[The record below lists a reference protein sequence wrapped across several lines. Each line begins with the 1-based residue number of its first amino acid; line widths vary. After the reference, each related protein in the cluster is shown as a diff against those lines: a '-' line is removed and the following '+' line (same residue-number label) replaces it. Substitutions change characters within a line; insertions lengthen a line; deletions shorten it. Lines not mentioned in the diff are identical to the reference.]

1 MPDQPT
7 DKPFPPSLILDGI
20 PDGITAQD
28 TTGRLVYANDAAA
41 RLTGYPTA
49 EALLAAPGEEV
60 LSKFEILD
68 EHGMLLPLGSLP
80 GRRAFQS
87 KVTEAATLRFRIVAT
102 GEERW
107 AVVKST
113 PMLDEHQEV
122 RMVVNLFQEISD
134 YMRVEHTQR
143 FLAQAGALLSRS
155 LDYETTLAAV
165 ARLAVPHLADWCSV
179 DIVEEDGE
187 ARQLALAHVDPEKIA
202 WARRLREQYP
212 PKPDEPRGV
221 ANVLRTGRAEFYP
234 EISDSILIATAQ
246 DQEHLEVLRQVGL
259 KSVIIVPLVAR
270 DRVLGALTFV
280 SAESGRRYGKGD
292 LALAEDLA
300 KRAAMAVDN
309 ARLYREAQEAVVARE
324 EALRH
329 RSELLEREKLARKE
343 LKSAIAALRLSE
355 ARLRRLVDSNI
366 VGVALAD
373 LTGNFLD
380 GNDAFLKMIGYT
392 RKELKGGKVRWADM
406 TPSEYAEI
414 DKRSI
419 HEVRTLGVSAPCE
432 KEFFRKDG
440 SRVPVLI
447 GSALLDEGEQETCIA
462 FIVDLTERKRTENI
476 LRASEERFSKAFNAN
491 PDPMSIQSMTD
502 GRYIDVN
509 DSFLQITGYSR
520 EEVIGHKVQ
529 ELNLAANQG
538 DILVLAGLLKR
549 GELIHNKEVSFKT
562 KHGEIRWGLLSVEH
576 IEIEGEQCLLTVTS
590 DITDRKRLEVQIS
603 RALEDA
609 EQANKLKDEFLANLS
624 HELRTPLSPII
635 GWARILERNPED
647 TRIISQALPIIIR
660 NAKAQIRLVED
671 LLDMSRIITGKMRLE
686 IKDVNLADIIKSAI
700 ETVRFSAE
708 ARNVSLEMSIEQDPP
723 HVAGDVNRLQQI
735 FWNLLSNAIKFTP
748 DGGRVTISLRR
759 VGNNAEACVS
769 DNGIGINP
777 NLLQAVFERFRQ
789 ADEVSGRQHGGLG
802 LGLAIVR
809 SLVELHGGT
818 ISAHSEGRNRGSQFI
833 VSLPLAG
840 MRPSEPPWIR
850 GSTPETTTRKP
861 SESDPA

>member
-1 MPDQPT
+1 MPDEPT
-7 DKPFPPSLILDGI
+7 DQPFPPSLILDGI

-28 TTGRLVYANDAAA
+28 PTGRLVYANDAAA
-41 RLTGYPTA
+41 RLSGYATA
-49 EALLAAPGEEV
+49 HALLTAPGEEV

-68 EHGMLLPLGSLP
+68 EHGRALPLGSLP

-87 KVTEAATLRFRIVAT
+87 KVTETATLRFRVIAT
-102 GEERW
+102 GEEKW

-113 PMLDEHQEV
+113 PMLDENREV
-122 RMVVNLFQEISD
+122 KLVVNIFQEISD
-134 YMRVEHTQR
+134 HMRVEHIQR

-179 DIVEEDGE
+179 DVVEEDGE
-187 ARQLALAHVDPEKIA
+187 VRQLALAHVDPEKVA

-212 PKPDEPRGV
+212 PNPNESQGV
-221 ANVLRTGRAEFYP
+221 PNVLRTGRAEFYP
-234 EISDSILIATAQ
+234 EIPDSILVASARDKQ
-246 DQEHLEVLRQVGL
+246 HLEVLRQVGI

-270 DRVLGALTFV
+270 DRVLGAITFV
-280 SAESGRRYGKGD
+280 FAESGRRYSKSD

-329 RSELLEREKLARKE
+329 RSELLEKERLARKE
-343 LKSAIAALRLSE
+343 LKAAVAALRLSE

-366 VGVALAD
+366 VGVALFD
-373 LTGNFLD
+373 LAGNFLD
-380 GNDAFLKMIGYT
+380 GNDAFLKMTGYT
-392 RKELKGGKVRWADM
+392 RKELKSGEMRWKDM
-406 TPSEYAEI
+406 TPSEYEEI
-414 DKRSI
+414 DRRAI
-419 HEVRTLGVSAPCE
+419 DEMRERGVAAPCE
-432 KEFFRKDG
+432 KEYFRKDG

-476 LRASEERFSKAFNAN
+476 LRASEERFSKAFKAN
-491 PDPMSIQSMTD
+491 PDPMSIQSMID

-509 DSFLQITGYSR
+509 NSFLEISGFSR
-520 EEVIGHKVQ
+520 EEVVGHRVQ
-529 ELNLAANQG
+529 ELNLAAQRG
-538 DILVLAGLLKR
+538 DLSEIAGLLRR

-562 KHGEIRWGLLSVEH
+562 KRGETRWGLLSVEY
-576 IEIEGEQCLLTVTS
+576 IELEGERCLLTVTS
-590 DITDRKRLEVQIS
+590 DITERKRLEEQIS
-603 RALEDA
+603 RALADA

-635 GWARILERNPED
+635 GWARILERNPDD
-647 TRIISQALPIIIR
+647 THLMSQALPVIIR
-660 NAKAQIRLVED
+660 NAKAQIGLVED

-686 IKDVNLADIIKSAI
+686 LQNVNLAEIVKSSI

-708 ARNVSLEMSIEQDPP
+708 ARSINLETSIEESLP
-723 HVAGDVNRLQQI
+723 HVVGDANRLQQI

-748 DGGRVTISLRR
+748 DGGRVSVSARR
-759 VGNNAEACVS
+759 VGNNAEVHVT

-777 NLLQAVFERFRQ
+777 DLLLAVFERFRQ
-789 ADEVSGRQHGGLG
+789 ADEESARQLGGLG

-818 ISAHSEGRNRGSQFI
+818 ISAHSEGRDKGSQFT
-833 VSLPLAG
+833 VLLPLAG
-840 MRPSEPPWIR
+840 I
-850 GSTPETTTRKP
+850 KP
-861 SESDPA
+861 H